1 MQASGIVFE
10 SESEGL
16 GRAES
21 SKYHDK
27 QRRAGGI
34 HLKVIKLHIPGG
46 GLACCTYNLMFFS
59 ITLFHS

>member
-1 MQASGIVFE
+1 MLGVIQGEDVYLNYLIGTAVQASGIVFE

-27 QRRAGGI
+27 QRRAGGY
-34 HLKVIKLHIPGG
+34 
-46 GLACCTYNLMFFS
+46 T
-59 ITLFHS
+59 